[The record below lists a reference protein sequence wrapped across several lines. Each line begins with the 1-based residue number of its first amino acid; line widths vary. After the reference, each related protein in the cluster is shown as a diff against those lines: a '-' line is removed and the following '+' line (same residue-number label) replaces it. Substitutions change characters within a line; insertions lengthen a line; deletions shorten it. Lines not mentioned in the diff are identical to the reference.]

1 MRIRR
6 GSFGTSVE
14 HAGNDEAKRLPLRLC
29 VSRIAW
35 YLNARSGRI
44 GNREWRLWDAE
55 PPTFLFSPGPIPLP
69 SSRRGWCGVLPPRL
83 GSIVQEERCV

>member
-14 HAGNDEAKRLPLRLC
+14 HAGNDEAPAASLLRFSHCL
-29 VSRIAW
+29 VFERPV
-35 YLNARSGRI
+35 GT
-44 GNREWRLWDAE
+44 NRESRVAAVGRRAADVS
-55 PPTFLFSPGPIPLP
+55 FSPGPIPLP

-83 GSIVQEERCV
+83 GR